1 MTYRWTDEA
10 LQAFEKRA
18 EAWRESGNV
27 RTHLCADDA
36 ARLARPQSV
45 KSKYHNRKTE
55 HEGIVFPSRKEAN
68 RYIEL
73 KLLEHAGKIRGLE
86 RQVKFPLIVNGVKV
100 CTYVADFVYQQGTKA
115 IVEDAKG
122 YRTREYN
129 LKRKLMKAC
138 HGVEILET

>member
-1 MTYRWTDEA
+1 MSFRWTDEA

-18 EAWRESGNV
+18 ESWRQEGTV
-27 RTHLCADDA
+27 RTHIMVGD
-36 ARLARPQSV
+36 RQGMRIPQLS
-45 KSKYHNRKTE
+45 KTKYHNKTTE
-55 HEGIVFPSRKEAN
+55 QDGIVFASHKEAN
-68 RYIEL
+68 RWREL
-73 KLLEHAGKIRGLE
+73 KLMQRAGKIRGLE

-100 CTYVADFVYQQGTKA
+100 CTYIADFIYQEGTRV

>member
-1 MTYRWTDEA
+1 MSYQWSEEA
-10 LQAFEKRA
+10 LAAFQKRA
-18 EAWRESGNV
+18 ESWRKEGTV
-27 RTHLCADDA
+27 RTHVMQDD
-36 ARLARPQSV
+36 RPRVLQLAKTKYRN
-45 KSKYHNRKTE
+45 KSTE
-55 HEGIVFPSRKEAN
+55 HDGIVFASHKEAK
-68 RYIEL
+68 RWKEL
-73 KLLEHAGKIRGLE
+73 NLMQKGGAIRGLD

-100 CTYVADFVYQQGTKA
+100 CTYIADFVYQEGTKA